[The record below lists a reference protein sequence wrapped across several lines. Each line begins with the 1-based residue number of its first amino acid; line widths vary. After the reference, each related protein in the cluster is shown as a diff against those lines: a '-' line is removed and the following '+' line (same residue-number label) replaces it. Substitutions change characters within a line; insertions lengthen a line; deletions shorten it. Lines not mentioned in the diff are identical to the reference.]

1 MMKVCFNDQ
10 NHQQQNKKVESNPD
24 FVTTAAQI
32 LIYTAQKLSM
42 HKFLK
47 NQAK

>member
-1 MMKVCFNDQ
+1 MIKIINSKE
-10 NHQQQNKKVESNPD
+10 KKVESNPD

-42 HKFLK
+42 HKF
-47 NQAK
+47 